1 METNDTERAVLA
13 EAITDCAKL
22 DGWANLA
29 EVGVLLRSKNIKYGK
44 LSKFILIFSDL
55 VETKTDALREPPV
68 VYARL
73 ITGR

>member
-13 EAITDCAKL
+13 EAITDCAKS

-44 LSKFILIFSDL
+44 LSKFILNFSDL